1 MTVPIEDAH
10 VAAIHNRMGMG
21 WQITQL
27 PYGEAWRIRRKVF
40 HQHFGP
46 EAMKAYR
53 GAQMSE
59 AHKLLRNLN
68 RHSDASEFLSD
79 LRL

>member
-1 MTVPIEDAH
+1 
-10 VAAIHNRMGMG
+10 MG

-46 EAMKAYR
+46 EAMKIYR
-53 GAQMSE
+53 GSQMSE
-59 AHKLLRNLN
+59 AHKLLKNLN
-68 RHSDASEFLSD
+68 RHHSAASKFLSD
-79 LRL
+79 IRL